1 MLAHLKSW
9 SQCTG
14 LNGLD
19 FLAMDEIYI
28 LDLLRPQRSG
38 AYSDFHSAQINQFK
52 QSLMSKLS
60 MVLIVP
66 NFGKDWTT
74 CNTCGINS
82 LHSQLNYV
90 QFTHFWRKFCRPL
103 FTHFLRQLLWT
114 EKQNPSTFPLLECM
128 IGLSQWSLWIPVLKG
143 TYVKLSKTPTQISRV
158 NASSECCKFVPG
170 SEIGSNERL
179 TFSFFGWSAD
189 SSISS
194 KFWW

>member
-1 MLAHLKSW
+1 MDTVDVLPSFLLKRKSW

-66 NFGKDWTT
+66 NFGKD
-74 CNTCGINS
+74 
-82 LHSQLNYV
+82 
-90 QFTHFWRKFCRPL
+90 
-103 FTHFLRQLLWT
+103 
-114 EKQNPSTFPLLECM
+114 
-128 IGLSQWSLWIPVLKG
+128 
-143 TYVKLSKTPTQISRV
+143 
-158 NASSECCKFVPG
+158 
-170 SEIGSNERL
+170 
-179 TFSFFGWSAD
+179 
-189 SSISS
+189 
-194 KFWW
+194 